1 MPMISRFHGACSF
14 FAWFTSH
21 DSHDS
26 HGRFENVF
34 VTVRRT
40 RAAPSLRRPYGRP
53 GRPVTGVAW
62 LFRSSMHRW
71 PLIRVCAVSPF
82 VSSLW
87 APAPR
92 TGCWQLDTS
101 LGTGANLTAKSP
113 GFRSSGPGFAM
124 LFDSLWF
131 SLLFQSMLMCQYLS
145 FSFGNHDAPSRAK
158 RIFWSSTPSG
168 CIASWFIMMHC
179 IVQSRSII
187 GRAQLICSQNN
198 IKLVLVV
205 VVLSA
210 DSTGD
215 RAKSC
220 R

>member
-21 DSHDS
+21 DSHDTD
-26 HGRFENVF
+26 GRFENVF

-62 LFRSSMHRW
+62 L
-71 PLIRVCAVSPF
+71 LRVCAVSPF
-82 VSSLW
+82 VSLW

-131 SLLFQSMLMCQYLS
+131 SLILFA
-145 FSFGNHDAPSRAK
+145 FSVYVDVSIPFFFLWKPRCTFTCKAHLLEFHAFGLHCIMIHHDALHRA
-158 RIFWSSTPSG
+158 
-168 CIASWFIMMHC
+168 
-179 IVQSRSII
+179 
-187 GRAQLICSQNN
+187 
-198 IKLVLVV
+198 IKVNHWQGTTDL
-205 VVLSA
+205 LSE
-210 DSTGD
+210 
-215 RAKSC
+215 
-220 R
+220 

>member
-26 HGRFENVF
+26 HDTDGRFENVF

-62 LFRSSMHRW
+62 L
-71 PLIRVCAVSPF
+71 LRVCAVSPF
-82 VSSLW
+82 VSLW

-131 SLLFQSMLMCQYLS
+131 SLILFDSLCFFSLCWCVNTFLFPLETTMHLHVQSASSGVPRLRVALH
-145 FSFGNHDAPSRAK
+145 HD
-158 RIFWSSTPSG
+158 SSW
-168 CIASWFIMMHC
+168 CIASC
-179 IVQSRSII
+179 NQGQSLA
-187 GRAQLICSQNN
+187 GHNW
-198 IKLVLVV
+198 
-205 VVLSA
+205 SA
-210 DSTGD
+210 LRITS
-215 RAKSC
+215 SWYW
-220 R
+220 